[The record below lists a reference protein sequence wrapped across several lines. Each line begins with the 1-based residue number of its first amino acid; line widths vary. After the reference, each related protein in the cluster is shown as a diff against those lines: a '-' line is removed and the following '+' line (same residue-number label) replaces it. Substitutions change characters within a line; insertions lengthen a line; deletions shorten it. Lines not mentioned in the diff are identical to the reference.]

1 MFQFFCIICTAF
13 FVQFQP
19 LAKEYDVTDFI
30 LNGQEA
36 QNINQNLIW
45 LRCSAGQRWTV
56 DETCS
61 GQPMLLTYDEAV
73 LASDIASEQ
82 LSGNWRLPTRSE
94 LEEIVCDSCGP
105 PKINH
110 IIFPNTPS
118 GTFWSNKKKKKKFY
132 WIVSFF
138 NGNSFGVGFRTQKRY
153 VRLVRQ

>member
-36 QNINQNLIW
+36 QYVNQNLIW

-73 LASDIASEQ
+73 LASNIASEQ
-82 LSGNWRLPTRSE
+82 LNGNWRLPSREE
-94 LEEIVCDSCGP
+94 LVAEIAGLIGSSGSTLSQLVGSPGSNIAGITATIEE
-105 PKINH
+105 
-110 IIFPNTPS
+110 
-118 GTFWSNKKKKKKFY
+118 KKAA
-132 WIVSFF
+132 
-138 NGNSFGVGFRTQKRY
+138 
-153 VRLVRQ
+153 